1 MVLGARVLEPSQ
13 ESRYVVVTSD
23 RWLYRVEILS
33 KSLRVAAKKERE
45 LKAPSEG
52 RDQLVWKSRVR
63 SSVNFGRPY
72 DELAELSPPE
82 QDDEGD
88 EPRSVVNAA
97 KAGDFLGVDLSG
109 EDAREMDVQA
119 NLVAAVPG
127 AEWLRD
133 ADQNR
138 ERLRE
143 EARAAAGEPSLRV
156 ERTLRQTWR
165 AAQCVDPALLPWM
178 KPTAGRPEGL
188 RLADDGRIPGVVL
201 ISLLAR

>member
-1 MVLGARVLEPSQ
+1 MVLGSRVFEPSQ

-52 RDQLVWKSRVR
+52 QDQLDWKSRVR

-109 EDAREMDVQA
+109 EDARVGWQ
-119 NLVAAVPG
+119 
-127 AEWLRD
+127 WLAGPRGSGRWQWE
-133 ADQNR
+133 ATGRGQCAP
-138 ERLRE
+138 LR
-143 EARAAAGEPSLRV
+143 
-156 ERTLRQTWR
+156 RQW
-165 AAQCVDPALLPWM
+165 QC
-178 KPTAGRPEGL
+178 RPCQ
-188 RLADDGRIPGVVL
+188 
-201 ISLLAR
+201 